1 MIRIGIECHAME
13 TNRWGIGHH
22 LAKLLEEI
30 SNQSELANEFRFYL
44 YFKSCIPDD
53 PYLNN
58 PIFIKKILKLPFF
71 PPSFNI
77 FFHILLPLA
86 YFRDRLKAVFFANF
100 MLPAFFLGKSLV
112 LLTNDVYYEYTQGQL
127 PFRYKLAYRLFA
139 NWAAWHATRITTI
152 SNSAKKEMVKMF
164 KINPD
169 RISVNYLG
177 IDSQVIHTQGWTLR
191 VDNLSVG
198 TSYLLYVG
206 QAFPRRRAKETIE
219 AFAILAPKYP
229 DLKLILVG
237 QDKYNPPILK
247 NLVKETNQKLGG
259 ERIIY
264 HNYIEKDGELQ
275 KLMAGAKLFI
285 YLSSSEAFGLPPLE
299 ALSAGVPP
307 VVKENELNR
316 ELYEGNAFYV
326 ENEKDSVQIATVLEN
341 ALENSNRQQEI
352 IKNAD
357 KIVSKFTW
365 KNHAEKFLET
375 IREIVNVKGS
385 RGT

>member
-1 MIRIGIECHAME
+1 MLRIGIECHALE
-13 TNRWGIGHH
+13 TNRWGVGHH

-30 SNQSELANEFRFYL
+30 SIKSELANEFRFYL
-44 YFKSCIPDD
+44 YFKSHIPND

-58 PIFIKKILKLPFF
+58 PIFVKKVLKLPIIG
-71 PPSFNI
+71 PSFNI

-100 MLPAFFLGKSLV
+100 MLPAFFIGKSLV
-112 LLTNDVYYEYTQGQL
+112 VLTNDVHYEYTQGQL

-139 NWAAWHATRITTI
+139 NWAAWHATKITTYT
-152 SNSAKKEMVKMF
+152 NSAKDEIVRVF
-164 KINPD
+164 GVSSD

-177 IDSQVIHTQGWTLR
+177 IDTKVIHTPGPTLR
-191 VDNLSVG
+191 VDN
-198 TSYLLYVG
+198 YLMYAG
-206 QAFPRRRAKETIE
+206 QAFARRRAKETIQ

-247 NLVKETNQKLGG
+247 NLVKETNQKLGR
-259 ERIIY
+259 ERIVY
-264 HNYIEKDGELQ
+264 YSYIEKDEELQ
-275 KLMAGAKLFI
+275 KLIAGAKLFI

-299 ALSAGVPP
+299 ALATGVPP
-307 VVKENELNR
+307 VVKENTLNR

-326 ENEKDSVQIATVLEN
+326 KNEKDPVQIAAALES
-341 ALENSNRQQEI
+341 ALENTIHQEEI
-352 IKNAD
+352 IKNSE
-357 KIVSKFTW
+357 KVVSKFTW
-365 KNHAEKFLET
+365 ENHTEKFLKT
-375 IREIVNVKGS
+375 IREIVNARGS